1 MFRPSKLHLGCVLV
15 DRSDCL
21 CVLSASHRGTGWEQ
35 LSLEALPE
43 SPVARSTLDQP
54 LGSPSRLHFHPL
66 AMGLIAGIDPDS
78 PLQGSWQSVA
88 SERLKMG
95 ARARA

>member
-1 MFRPSKLHLGCVLV
+1 MFRPSKLYLGCVLFV
-15 DRSDCL
+15 SSDGL
-21 CVLSASHRGTGWEQ
+21 CVLSASHRGTSWE
-35 LSLEALPE
+35 LPSPVALLE
-43 SPVARSTLDQP
+43 SPVARSTLDR
-54 LGSPSRLHFHPL
+54 LLVSASRFLLHPL